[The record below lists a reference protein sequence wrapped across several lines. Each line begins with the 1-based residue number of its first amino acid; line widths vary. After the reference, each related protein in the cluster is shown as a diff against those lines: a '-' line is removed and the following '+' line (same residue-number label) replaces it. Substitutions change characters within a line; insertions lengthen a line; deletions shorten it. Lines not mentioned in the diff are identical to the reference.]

1 MWSIWQ
7 TGPSAKMVSACTG
20 LLRCCLLIFL
30 EADIDM
36 DFESLFQ
43 GSADKLRS
51 FVVRNGVE
59 ALSELPSSKHD
70 RNRGKFFANFFTWG
84 IWKDDWEEK
93 LSILVE
99 NKLDLNSPIC
109 KAEKYHLIPLF
120 FVIKEVEDKNDKLK
134 AIKILYQLGA
144 DLNARDDDGRT
155 ALMLASTDHEDYIW
169 NKRIL
174 SAPSVVKALIT
185 RGADMTLTDRKGKLA
200 TDLADEKSLPILIKA
215 GAPINLQ
222 SMKPLLSAVRS
233 QDLNL
238 ALELIRKGMN
248 TELPA
253 ADVLQTSAFLETLAK
268 TEPGLFGAALALEPD
283 PLEKEHRHSTSRL
296 DFIRNT
302 RKKASLLFN
311 RIRESTSEIP
321 PPAAVQ
327 VSTDVHLPPVFSS
340 KCWPPLS
347 PGLVDRSKSKVS
359 ELALTAAES
368 ISSKLLSECEIFL
381 GLSPADEARAQATQ
395 DAADEYMGFSDFNL
409 KRTRK
414 EISAALEQI
423 SSKIK
428 LGKLSYHDFWDY
440 RYNFWQLPWLEIS
453 DLEFVWR
460 DFRDHLEHLFH
471 TRSLGRAHN
480 LTWLVKKLG
489 SRTYDGILEWAV
501 SGDRLAVHL
510 LTRFETARTSP
521 CMASF
526 LADTRFTRKA
536 QRWFLAYPDTAI
548 RGLLADLADPQSKT
562 QLQTA
567 WALRWLA
574 SLGYQEM
581 ILSVAA
587 SASDT
592 LHTLVEASLTVDR
605 SADFLP
611 RKMPALPQYFIVQT
625 HPAPCLKINGL
636 ALPEHAIETL
646 ARMMLVSNCHLQ
658 TPAMAQVLAA
668 CEPNSLEDFAIS
680 TFEVWRKNGAKK
692 AEIGF
697 LHALAYMGGDRSA
710 ALLSNAYKNAP
721 FTSDTEAAIECLGA
735 LGSSIALSGL
745 QAIIKFS
752 KYEKAQQ
759 RAREVL
765 EDIAEMRGLT
775 ADQLEDL
782 AIPDFGLDL
791 AGKAVLDFGTRQF
804 TARITPN
811 LALELSDAD
820 GKMLKAIPKPL
831 KNDDEKLTK
840 QAIARWKELK
850 DHVKNTGSQQLKRFE
865 QAMMFRR
872 RWDARIFQQTVV
884 PHPLVGSM
892 VRHLVWAILDK
903 DSGDLTSFRIDTN
916 GRAITASASAIAI
929 AEDAN
934 IILPHPLLLHK
945 HLQEWRAV
953 FAENRLEQ
961 PFPQL
966 ARAYFPIGP
975 ETEALIEARKGAKVP
990 LGSLRGLS
998 KTGWTV
1004 GDSGAGI
1011 VWNMAKHIG
1020 DVRASINVDPGWS
1033 LSGADLE
1040 DFGGDQAVELDI
1052 YGDDE
1057 IAYSELVRDFM
1068 ALPVVT
1074 A

>member
-1 MWSIWQ
+1 MNFESFMKLSLDK
-7 TGPSAKMVSACTG
+7 TALYVDRHGV
-20 LLRCCLLIFL
+20 
-30 EADIDM
+30 
-36 DFESLFQ
+36 ESLFDIPYSRYDQ
-43 GSADKLRS
+43 
-51 FVVRNGVE
+51 
-59 ALSELPSSKHD
+59 KH
-70 RNRGKFFANFFTWG
+70 GTFFANFFRFAVWE
-84 IWKDDWEEK
+84 DDWAEK
-93 LSILVE
+93 LSIFVQ
-99 NKLDLNSPIC
+99 NGLDVNRPIC
-109 KAEKYHLIPLF
+109 KLDKQQLTPLIYTL
-120 FVIKEVEDKNDKLK
+120 KEGRNSKDKTK
-134 AIKILYQLGA
+134 AIIALVRLGA
-144 DLNARDDDGRT
+144 DVNTRDDQGRT
-155 ALMLASTDHEDYIW
+155 ALMLASFDREETPW
-169 NKRIL
+169 SKRVL
-174 SAPSVVKALIT
+174 SAPFVVTTLIK
-185 RGADMTLTDRKGKLA
+185 RGADMTLTDSKGNLA
-200 TDLADEKSLPILIKA
+200 TDLADEKSLPVLVKA

-222 SMKPLLSAVRS
+222 SKRPLLSAVRS
-233 QDLNL
+233 KDLSL
-238 ALELIRKGMN
+238 TLDLIRKGMH

-253 ADVLQTSAFLETLAK
+253 ADVLQASAFLETIAQ
-268 TEPGLFGAALALEPD
+268 TEPVLFRDALSLEPD
-283 PLEKEHRHSTSRL
+283 PLEKEHSHPDWRI
-296 DFIRNT
+296 DFIRKN
-302 RKKASLLFN
+302 RKRASLLFN
-311 RIRESTSEIP
+311 QILESTTKLP
-321 PPAAVQ
+321 PPSAVQ
-327 VSTDVHLPPVFSS
+327 VSTDDHLPPVLNS

-381 GLSPADEARAQATQ
+381 RLSPADEARAQATQ
-395 DAADEYMGFSDFNL
+395 DAADEYLGFSDFNL

-440 RYNFWQLPWLEIS
+440 GCNFWQLPWLEIS
-453 DLEFVWR
+453 DLDFVWR

-489 SRTYDGILEWAV
+489 SRTYDGILEWAA

-510 LTRFETARTSP
+510 LTRFETARSSP

-536 QRWFLAYPDTAI
+536 QHWFLTYPDTAI
-548 RGLLADLADPQSKT
+548 RGLLADLAESKSKT
-562 QLQTA
+562 QLQTV

-574 SLGYQEM
+574 SLGYREK

-587 SASDT
+587 SASDK
-592 LHTLVEASLTVDR
+592 LHTLVEASLAVDR

-611 RKMPALPQYFIVQT
+611 RKMPALPQYFIAQT
-625 HPAPCLKINGL
+625 HPAPLLKINGL
-636 ALPEHAIETL
+636 VLPEHAIETL
-646 ARMMLVSNCHLQ
+646 ASMMLVSNCNLQ

-697 LHALAYMGGDRSA
+697 LHALAYLGGDRSA

-721 FTSDTEAAIECLGA
+721 FTSDTETAIECLGA

-811 LALELSDAD
+811 LALQLSDAD

-892 VRHLVWAILDK
+892 VRNLVWAVLDK

-1040 DFGGDQAVELDI
+1040 DFGGDQTVELDI

-1068 ALPVVT
+1068 ALPTVT